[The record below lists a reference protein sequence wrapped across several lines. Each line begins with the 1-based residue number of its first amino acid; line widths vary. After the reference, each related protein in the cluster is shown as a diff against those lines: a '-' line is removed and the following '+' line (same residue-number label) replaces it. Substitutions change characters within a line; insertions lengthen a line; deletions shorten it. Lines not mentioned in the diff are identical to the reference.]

1 MDKRM
6 ETVVALREAVMKLAR
21 ELGLGITDFDVMEEP
36 FELLID
42 VRFRLLEPR
51 NTSR

>member
-21 ELGLGITDFDVMEEP
+21 ELGLGVTDFDVMEEP
-36 FELLID
+36 DKLLID
-42 VRFRLLEPR
+42 VRFRLLHAG
-51 NTSR
+51 NVSR